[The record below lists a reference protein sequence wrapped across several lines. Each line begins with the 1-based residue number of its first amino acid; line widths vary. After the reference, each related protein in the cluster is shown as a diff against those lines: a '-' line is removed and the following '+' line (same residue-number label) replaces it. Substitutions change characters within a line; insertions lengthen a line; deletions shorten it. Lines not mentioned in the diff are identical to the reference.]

1 MGILRKVFWSIATL
15 ALFTSYS
22 PALDVGVGA
31 SYAPALMAGGAS
43 TSDRPSFV
51 GVRTR
56 ATFGGAEGLSWA
68 LGAGYS
74 DYACRGEPLF
84 IPHVVGYG
92 VVESIPTA
100 VLTFGASYG
109 MAAKGWIFNVEGGAA
124 AAAEFV
130 PTYYG
135 SSHFETLVE
144 FAPGVYGGGGASR
157 ALGGN
162 WAFAFGPRVTFLFDD
177 PVESYQITGIP
188 LKADYRRAGRSS
200 VLLDLMV
207 GLDYYL

>member
-1 MGILRKVFWSIATL
+1 MGEITNITVLSVVMLAATTAW
-15 ALFTSYS
+15 ALNV
-22 PALDVGVGA
+22 AVGA

-56 ATFGGAEGLSWA
+56 ATFGSAEGLSWA
-68 LGAGYS
+68 LGAGYT
-74 DYACRGEPLF
+74 DYVCRGELLIRPY
-84 IPHVVGYG
+84 VVGFG

-100 VLTFGASYG
+100 LLTFGANYG
-109 MAAKGWIFNVEGGAA
+109 MPAKGWIFNVEGGTA

-135 SSHFETLVE
+135 SYHFETLVE
-144 FAPGVYGGGGASR
+144 FAPGLYAGAGASR
-157 ALGGN
+157 ALGSSN
-162 WAFAFGPRVTFLFDD
+162 WALAFGPRVTFLFDN
-177 PVESYQITGIP
+177 PVESYQINGIP

-200 VLLDLMV
+200 VLVDLMI
-207 GLDYYL
+207 GLDYRL

>member
-1 MGILRKVFWSIATL
+1 MRKIIIAT
-15 ALFTSYS
+15 AWAVTAVAAAS
-22 PALDVGVGA
+22 ALDVGVGA
-31 SYAPALMAGGAS
+31 SYAPALMADGAS

-56 ATFGGAEGLSWA
+56 ATFGDAEGLSWA
-68 LGAGYS
+68 LGAGYT
-74 DYACRGEPLF
+74 DYVCRGELLF
-84 IPHVVGYG
+84 RPDVVGYD
-92 VVESIPTA
+92 VVESIPTTL
-100 VLTFGASYG
+100 LTFGASYG

-157 ALGGN
+157 ALGEN
-162 WAFAFGPRVTFLFDD
+162 WALAFGPRVTFLFDD

-188 LKADYRRAGRSS
+188 LKVDYRRAGRSS
-200 VLLDLMV
+200 VLVDLMV
-207 GLDYYL
+207 GLDYRF

>member
-1 MGILRKVFWSIATL
+1 MRKIIIAAALTL
-15 ALFTSYS
+15 TVAAAS
-22 PALDVGVGA
+22 ALDVGVGA

-43 TSDRPSFV
+43 AGDRPSFL
-51 GVRTR
+51 GIRTR
-56 ATFGGAEGLSWA
+56 ASFGGAEGLSWVA
-68 LGAGYS
+68 GAGYT
-74 DYACRGEPLF
+74 DYVCRGEPLF
-84 IPHVVGYG
+84 MLDVVGYG

-100 VLTFGASYG
+100 LLTFGPSYG

-130 PTYYG
+130 PSYYG

-177 PVESYQITGIP
+177 PVESYQIAGIP
-188 LKADYRRAGRSS
+188 LRVDYRRAGRSS
-200 VLLDLMV
+200 VLFDVMI
-207 GLDYYL
+207 GLDYYW